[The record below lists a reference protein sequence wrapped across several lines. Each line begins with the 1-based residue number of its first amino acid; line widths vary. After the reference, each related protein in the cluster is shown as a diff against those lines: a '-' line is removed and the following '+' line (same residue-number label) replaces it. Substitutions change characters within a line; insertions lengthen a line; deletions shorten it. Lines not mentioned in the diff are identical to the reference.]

1 MAWAKK
7 RKFVPKRKT
16 TTRKRAQAPTKSL
29 ATQVVSAIGGYA
41 LKRLKAKLGLNT
53 ETHYNTVATATFT
66 PTTTLAKQIDI
77 LTSAAIPQDDTAQG
91 RAGQGVRVTRWH
103 LKGTLD
109 NGAANLL
116 TTRVRIIICR
126 NKGVGLGASALVI
139 ADILERTTDINSP
152 HLIDQT
158 ADVAY
163 LYDRT
168 FFFDPSAQGGTPQ
181 TINWEW
187 NWKPLSHHLRWTA
200 ADTTGTSADLLDGLV
215 SVFMMSDAFTASN
228 APTLNIARELYWVDN

>member
-7 RKFVPKRKT
+7 RRYVPKKKT
-16 TTRKRAQAPTKSL
+16 TARKRVPAPTKSL

-41 LKRLKAKLGLNT
+41 LKRLKQKLGLNT
-53 ETHYNTVATATFT
+53 ETKYNTVATTTFT
-66 PTTTLAKQIDI
+66 PTTTLVKQLDI
-77 LTSAAIPQDDTAQG
+77 LTSSAIPQDDTAQG
-91 RAGQGVRVTRWH
+91 RDGQSVRVTRWH

-126 NKGVGLGASALVI
+126 LKSVALGGSSIIVGDV
-139 ADILERTTDINSP
+139 LERTTDINSP

-158 ADVAY
+158 ADIQY

-181 TINWEW
+181 TINWEYD
-187 NWKPLSHHLRWTA
+187 WKPLSHHLRWTA
-200 ADTTGTSADLLDGLV
+200 SDTTGVVGDLLEGIV